1 MFQTSVT
8 GPNNLYLENGCDL
21 SLDWTMQLCLMSI
34 TSMLFSYTK
43 HFKVISYHVHR
54 HTDTDRDENQ
64 CPIRCQSVTRP
75 AGNNSHPQYFT
86 LNIKLAHSFHYQNV
100 KTTVSDKFD
109 LNTSVDSRG
118 GGDTPI
124 GRLYR
129 LQIIGL

>member
-34 TSMLFSYTK
+34 TSKLFSYTK
-43 HFKVISYHVHR
+43 HFQVISYHVHR

-75 AGNNSHPQYFT
+75 AGSNNSHPQYFT
-86 LNIKLAHSFHYQNV
+86 LNIKLAHSYHYQNV
-100 KTTVSDKFD
+100 KTTVGDNFN
-109 LNTSVDSRG
+109 LNTSVESGRRG
-118 GGDTPI
+118 HTDRQI
-124 GRLYR
+124 
-129 LQIIGL
+129 LQTTNLGV